1 MQASL
6 DLLCFSSYFTIV
18 TTCVVM
24 PEHTKVISH
33 AGVPRSDG
41 EFLEMFFLYLSY
53 GKVSVCYLL
62 LNGSHTQSPTRSD
75 ASFFPL
81 TSPSSSGAR
90 S

>member
-1 MQASL
+1 MRAPLVSF
-6 DLLCFSSYFTIV
+6 CFSSYFAIV
-18 TTCVVM
+18 TACVVM

-41 EFLEMFFLYLSY
+41 EFLEMCVLYLSY

-62 LNGSHTQSPTRSD
+62 LDGSHTQSPIRSD

-81 TSPSSSGAR
+81 TSPSSSGAP

>member
-1 MQASL
+1 MQAPL
-6 DLLCFSSYFTIV
+6 DLLCFNSYFTIV

-41 EFLEMFFLYLSY
+41 EFLEMCFLYLSY

-62 LNGSHTQSPTRSD
+62 SNGSHTQSRNRND
-75 ASFFPL
+75 ANFFPP
-81 TSPSSSGAR
+81 TSPLSSGAPF
-90 S
+90 

>member
-1 MQASL
+1 MQAPL
-6 DLLCFSSYFTIV
+6 DSLCFSSYFTIV

-41 EFLEMFFLYLSY
+41 EFLEMCSLYLSY

-62 LNGSHTQSPTRSD
+62 SNGSHTQSRNRND
-75 ASFFPL
+75 ASFFPP
-81 TSPSSSGAR
+81 TSPLSSGAPF
-90 S
+90 